1 MEGYNMRM
9 YDVIL
14 KKRHGEALTDAEIK
28 FFIEGY
34 TRGEIEDYQ
43 ASALCMAICFS
54 GMNDDEC
61 ASLTYHMMNSGDTV
75 DLSEFA
81 NTADKHS
88 TGGVGDKTSLI
99 VAPTVAALGCTVAK
113 MSGRGLGHTGGTVDK
128 LESIPGYRTG
138 FTPEEFMEQVKNIGV
153 AVVGQTGNL
162 VPADKKL
169 YALRDVTATV
179 DSVPLIASSIM
190 SKKLASGAE
199 SIVLDVKYGSGAFM
213 KTPEEAETL
222 ARKMVMIGKLNGR
235 KMCALITDMDKPL
248 GRNIGNSLEVIEA
261 VSVLRG
267 EDTGALYEI
276 CVALA
281 TEMVSL
287 SLDLDCAE
295 AERRVRGAIADGSA
309 YAKFLEWIAAQGG
322 DISYIEENR
331 LAVGRYTREV
341 RAEQAGFISHMNAE
355 EIGSAACVL
364 GAGRVKK
371 EDEPDLSA
379 GIVLRCEIGDA
390 VKAGDVI
397 GVLYTTDENKLDS
410 AERALLTAIEISDTA
425 PAARPIVY
433 KKIK

>member
-1 MEGYNMRM
+1 MRM

-14 KKRHGEALTDAEIK
+14 KKRHGEILSDEEIK

-34 TRGEIEDYQ
+34 TKGEIPDYQ
-43 ASALCMAICFS
+43 ASAFCMAVCFS
-54 GMNDDEC
+54 GMNDEEC

-75 DLSEFA
+75 DLSAFSC
-81 NTADKHS
+81 TADKHS

-99 VAPTVAALGCTVAK
+99 VAPTVASLGCTVAK
-113 MSGRGLGHTGGTVDK
+113 MSGRGLGHTGGTIDK

-138 FTPEEFMEQVKNIGV
+138 FTPEEFMDQVQKIGV

-213 KTPEEAETL
+213 KTAEDAEVL
-222 ARKMVMIGKLNGR
+222 AEKMVKIGKIQGR

-261 VSVLRG
+261 VNVLRG

-281 TEMVSL
+281 SEMVSL
-287 SLDLDCAE
+287 ALEIDHAE
-295 AERRVRGAIADGSA
+295 AENKVRVAIADGSA
-309 YAKFLEWIAAQGG
+309 YGKFLEWIAAQGG

-331 LAVGRYTREV
+331 LEVGKITREV
-341 RAEQAGFISHMNAE
+341 KAVRDGYVSYMDAEA
-355 EIGSAACVL
+355 IGSAACTL

-371 EDEPDLSA
+371 EDVPDLSA
-379 GIVLRCEIGDA
+379 GIVLHAELGDS
-390 VKAGDVI
+390 VNEGDVI
-397 GVLYTTDENKLDS
+397 ATLYTSDEAKLDA
-410 AERALLTAIEISDTA
+410 AEAALIASIGIGDTA
-425 PAARPIVY
+425 PESRPVVY

>member
-1 MEGYNMRM
+1 MRM

-14 KKRHGEALTDAEIK
+14 KKRHGEILSDEEIK

-34 TRGEIEDYQ
+34 TKGEIPDYQ
-43 ASALCMAICFS
+43 ASAFCMAVCFS
-54 GMNDDEC
+54 GMNDEEC

-75 DLSEFA
+75 DLSAFPR
-81 NTADKHS
+81 TADKHS

-99 VAPTVAALGCTVAK
+99 VAPTVASLGCTVAK
-113 MSGRGLGHTGGTVDK
+113 MSGRGLGHTGGTIDK

-138 FTPEEFMEQVKNIGV
+138 FTPEEFMAQVEKIGV

-213 KTPEEAETL
+213 KTPEEAEVL
-222 ARKMVMIGKLNGR
+222 AEKMVMIGKIQGR

-248 GRNIGNSLEVIEA
+248 GKNIGNSLEVIEA
-261 VSVLRG
+261 VEVLRG
-267 EDTGALYEI
+267 NDTGALYEI

-281 TEMVSL
+281 SEMVSL
-287 SLDLDCAE
+287 SREIDHAE
-295 AERRVRGAIADGSA
+295 AEKMVRGAIADGSA
-309 YAKFLEWIAAQGG
+309 YKKFLEWIAAQGG
-322 DISYIEENR
+322 DVSYIEENR
-331 LAVGRYTREV
+331 LAVGAITREV
-341 RAEQAGFISHMNAE
+341 KALCDGYVYSMDAEA
-355 EIGSAACVL
+355 IGSAACML

-371 EDEPDLSA
+371 DDVPDLSA
-379 GIVLRCEIGDA
+379 GIVLGCEIGDR
-390 VKAGDVI
+390 VHKGDVLAT
-397 GVLYTTDENKLDS
+397 LYTSDETKLDS
-410 AERALLTAIEISDTA
+410 AEAAILASIEIGDTA
-425 PAARPIVY
+425 PESRSVVY

>member
-1 MEGYNMRM
+1 MRM

-14 KKRHGEALTDAEIK
+14 KKRHGEALSDEEIK

-34 TRGEIEDYQ
+34 TKGEIPDYQ
-43 ASALCMAICFS
+43 ASAFCMAVCFS
-54 GMNDDEC
+54 GMNDEEC

-75 DLSEFA
+75 DLSAFPR
-81 NTADKHS
+81 TADKHS

-99 VAPTVAALGCTVAK
+99 VAPTVASLGCTVAK
-113 MSGRGLGHTGGTVDK
+113 MSGRGLGHTGGTIDK

-138 FTPEEFMEQVKNIGV
+138 FTPEEFMAQVEKIGV

-213 KTPEEAETL
+213 KTPEEAEVL
-222 ARKMVMIGKLNGR
+222 AEKMVMIGKIQGR

-248 GRNIGNSLEVIEA
+248 GKNIGNSLEVIEA
-261 VSVLRG
+261 VEVLRG
-267 EDTGALYEI
+267 NDTGALYEI

-281 TEMVSL
+281 SEMVSL
-287 SLDLDCAE
+287 SREIDHAE
-295 AERRVRGAIADGSA
+295 AEKMVRGAIAGGNA
-309 YAKFLEWIAAQGG
+309 YKKFLEWIAAQGG
-322 DISYIEENR
+322 DVSYIEENR
-331 LAVGRYTREV
+331 LAVGAITREV
-341 RAEQAGFISHMNAE
+341 KAQLDGYVYSMDAEA
-355 EIGSAACVL
+355 IGSAACML

-371 EDEPDLSA
+371 DDVPDLSA
-379 GIVLRCEIGDA
+379 GIVLGCEIGDR
-390 VKAGDVI
+390 VHKGDVLAK
-397 GVLYTTDENKLDS
+397 LYTSDETKLDS
-410 AERALLTAIEISDTA
+410 AEAAILASIEIGDTA
-425 PAARPIVY
+425 PESRSVVY

>member
-1 MEGYNMRM
+1 M
-9 YDVIL
+9 YDIIL
-14 KKRHGEALTDAEIK
+14 KKRHGETLSDEEIK

-34 TRGEIEDYQ
+34 TKGEIPDYQ
-43 ASALCMAICFS
+43 ASAFCMAVCFS
-54 GMNDDEC
+54 GMCDEEC

-75 DLSEFA
+75 DLSAFPR
-81 NTADKHS
+81 TADKHS

-113 MSGRGLGHTGGTVDK
+113 MSGRGLGHTGGTIDK

-138 FTPEEFMEQVKNIGV
+138 FTPEEFMDQVGKIGV

-213 KTPEEAETL
+213 KTAEDAEIL
-222 ARKMVMIGKLNGR
+222 AEKMVMIGKIRGR

-261 VSVLRG
+261 VNVLRG
-267 EDTGALYEI
+267 KDTGALYEI

-281 TEMVSL
+281 SEMVSL
-287 SLDLDCAE
+287 AREIDHAE
-295 AERRVRGAIADGSA
+295 AEAMVRAAIADGSA
-309 YAKFLEWIAAQGG
+309 YGKFLEWISAQGG
-322 DISYIEENR
+322 DVSYIEEDR
-331 LAVGRYTREV
+331 LEVGAITREV
-341 RAEQAGFISHMNAE
+341 KAVRDGYVSYMDAEA
-355 EIGSAACVL
+355 IGSAACTL

-371 EDEPDLSA
+371 EDVPDLSA
-379 GIVLRCEIGDA
+379 GIVLSVELGDR
-390 VKAGDVI
+390 VSTGDVI
-397 GVLYTTDENKLDS
+397 ATLYTSDENKLDA
-410 AERALLTAIEISDTA
+410 AEAALIASIGIGDIA
-425 PAARPIVY
+425 PESRPVVY

>member
-1 MEGYNMRM
+1 MRM
-9 YDVIL
+9 YDIIL
-14 KKRHGEALTDAEIK
+14 KKRHGDALTDEEIK

-34 TRGEIEDYQ
+34 TRGEIPDYQ

-61 ASLTYHMMNSGDTV
+61 ASLTYYMMNSGDTV
-75 DLSEFA
+75 DLSSFA

-99 VAPTVAALGCTVAK
+99 VAPTVASLGCTVAK

-138 FTPEEFMEQVKNIGV
+138 FTPEEFMEQVEKIGV

-235 KMCALITDMDKPL
+235 KLCALITDMDKPL
-248 GRNIGNSLEVIEA
+248 GRSIGNSLEVIEA

-287 SLDLDCAE
+287 SLDLDSAE

-322 DISYIEENR
+322 DISYIEENK
-331 LAVGRYTREV
+331 LAVGRFTRDVKAV
-341 RAEQAGFISHMNAE
+341 RSGFISRMDAE
-355 EIGSAACVL
+355 AIGSAACVL
-364 GAGRVKK
+364 GAGRLTK
-371 EDEPDLSA
+371 DDCPDLSA
-379 GIVLRCEIGDA
+379 GIVLQRELGDRVTSGDA
-390 VKAGDVI
+390 IAT
-397 GVLYTTDENKLDS
+397 LYTSDEAKLDA
-410 AERALLTAIEISDTA
+410 AETALLSSIEISGNA
-425 PAARPIVY
+425 PESRPIVY